1 MSYNPKVHH
10 RQSIRLRKYDYS
22 QPGWYFITICTY
34 ERRMIFGDIV
44 DGQMI
49 LNSTGKIVERYWCKI
64 TSNYRHLNLHDF
76 VIMSNHF
83 HGIIQLVGAQFIAPN
98 LDVAPNSGIVSE
110 LNQGAISQCAINQG
124 AINRAPTIGEIV
136 RGFKARCTWA
146 INKSIDMRGVPVWQR
161 NYHEHIIRNQEAYSA
176 ITEYVRTNPQRW
188 QEDTYHA

>member
-1 MSYNPKVHH
+1 MFMSYNPKAHH
-10 RQSIRLRKYDYS
+10 RQSIRLRSYDYS

-49 LNSTGKIVERYWCKI
+49 LNGTGKIVEKYWREI
-64 TSNYRHLNLHDF
+64 INPYHQVNLHDF
-76 VIMSNHF
+76 VIMPNHL
-83 HGIIQLVGAQFIAPN
+83 HGIIQFVGAQFIAPN
-98 LDVAPNSGIVSE
+98 LDLASD
-110 LNQGAISQCAINQG
+110 LNQG

-136 RGFKARCTWA
+136 RSFKARCTWA
-146 INKSIDMRGVPVWQR
+146 INKNMDMRGVPVWQR
-161 NYHEHIIRNQEAYSA
+161 NYHEHIIRSQEAYSA

>member
-10 RQSIRLRKYDYS
+10 RQSIRLRSYDYS

-44 DGQMI
+44 E
-49 LNSTGKIVERYWCKI
+49 KYWREI
-64 TSNYRHLNLHDF
+64 ISSYHQVNLHDF
-76 VIMSNHF
+76 VIMPNHL

-98 LDVAPNSGIVSE
+98 LDIAPE
-110 LNQGAISQCAINQG
+110 LNQG
-124 AINRAPTIGEIV
+124 AINRAPTVGEIV

-146 INKSIDMRGVPVWQR
+146 INKNIDMHGVPVWQR
-161 NYHEHIIRNQEAYSA
+161 NYHEHIIRSQDAYLA

-188 QEDTYHA
+188 QEDTYHV